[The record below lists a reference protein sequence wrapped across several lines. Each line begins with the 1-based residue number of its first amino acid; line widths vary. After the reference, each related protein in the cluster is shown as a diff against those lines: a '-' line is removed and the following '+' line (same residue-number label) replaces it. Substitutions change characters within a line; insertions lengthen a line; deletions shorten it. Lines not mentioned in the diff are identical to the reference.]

1 MSDKKKILIIQNIH
15 QTGLQLIKNN
25 PKYEFEIT
33 DDTNLD
39 NLKKK
44 IIDCDAI
51 SIRTAKLPS
60 EVIEQGKKLKI
71 ISRHGVGYDNIDLN
85 SSKKN
90 NITNYTIINSCAVT
104 QEAEKKVCYEIRK
117 AKRKFPS
124 KKIKFLGRLNS
135 SLTLARGSILSR
147 LVKSS
152 RVSLFFMFI

>member
-90 NITNYTIINSCAVT
+90 NITIQPYNSDVVILDGTVEISTNWT
-104 QEAEKKVCYEIRK
+104 QSSANTSIYE
-117 AKRKFPS
+117 
-124 KKIKFLGRLNS
+124 
-135 SLTLARGSILSR
+135 TILSQDI
-147 LVKSS
+147 LHLNMVQF
-152 RVSLFFMFI
+152 SLKEVLLINMF